1 MQPVNLPDLNMRFG
15 KAMSKPNHMKESAIT
30 VRTAEY
36 VIWEAICLR
45 PGRFRKFP
53 AGKICGSSSDTG
65 RKTDGVDERTTE
77 SN

>member
-1 MQPVNLPDLNMRFG
+1 
-15 KAMSKPNHMKESAIT
+15 MKESAIT

-45 PGRFRKFP
+45 PGRFENFRQ
-53 AGKICGSSSDTG
+53 GKICGSSSDTG